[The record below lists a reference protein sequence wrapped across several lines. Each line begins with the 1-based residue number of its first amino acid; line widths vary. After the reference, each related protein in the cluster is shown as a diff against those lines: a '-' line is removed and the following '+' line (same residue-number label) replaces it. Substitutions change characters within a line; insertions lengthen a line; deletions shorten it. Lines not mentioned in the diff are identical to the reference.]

1 MSKYLLDTNIC
12 VYFIKGQFDLEN
24 KILKAGLGSCYLS
37 EITIAELLFGV
48 ENSLPERRFKNLQ
61 RVQTFKASFLGRILP
76 ISECI
81 EEYAKQKAQLMR
93 IGRRTEELDIFI
105 GATAISHGLTLVTR
119 NTKDFINMGGIRL
132 ENWIDDYKN

>member
-24 KILKAGLGSCYLS
+24 KILKAGLRSCYLS

-76 ISECI
+76 ISESL

-105 GATAISHGLTLVTR
+105 GATAISRGLTLVTR
-119 NTKDFINMGGIRL
+119 NTKDFIIL
-132 ENWIDDYKN
+132 FPI